1 VFALYSGT
9 RRVGLILG
17 ALFLLEH
24 AVIATSTGLSLP
36 GITFNSTCI
45 AVSVPPAILG
55 IGYVIVVSAG

>member
-24 AVIATSTGLSLP
+24 AVMATSTGLSLP
-36 GITFNSTCI
+36 GIIFNSTCNAI
-45 AVSVPPAILG
+45 SIPPAILG
-55 IGYVIVVSAG
+55 IGYVIIVFAE